1 MHTCTHTLM
10 YIHTRWCTHT
20 HTHTRTLS
28 HTYMRTHT
36 HTSTLAPVDNE
47 HPADMH
53 TQSHK
58 VPVSLA
64 PSWLPPAAEAFVF
77 PALPFPSLPLLAT
90 ASPAPGEFCPAETQ
104 LQSWGGSRLNYCAD
118 RHLPFPRRF
127 ILFRLCR
134 AFLVFD
140 VSLWQHY
147 CTAKAWQ
154 LNHCADRD
162 PPFPQSFDFWYLWR
176 AFFGFWRLFDN
187 IIAPWKHDL

>member
-1 MHTCTHTLM
+1 MCTHTP
-10 YIHTRWCTHT
+10 
-20 HTHTRTLS
+20 
-28 HTYMRTHT
+28 
-36 HTSTLAPVDNE
+36 TLAPVDNE

-118 RHLPFPRRF
+118 WHLPFPRRF

-147 CTAKAWQ
+147 CTAKACQ

-162 PPFPQSFDFWYLWR
+162 PPFPQSFVFVFLLSPKV
-176 AFFGFWRLFDN
+176 FCFVFDVSLTTLLLHHESMTYKRILN
-187 IIAPWKHDL
+187 TLHLIKDHPTIKTIFAWLICGWS